1 MQPANQGMRPEGLAI
16 ALRRR
21 SPWEAMD
28 LGFTMLRRWWKPVY
42 VAHAVV
48 FVPLNL
54 ALLKGCSIVGVF
66 YGAFRSAEPARYAEL
81 RDELVG
87 WLGEGRIRPTITT
100 RLPLEC
106 AALALQL
113 VGSRRAIGKILLT
126 TALGRAHIA
135 TGEHTT

>member
-1 MQPANQGMRPEGLAI
+1 MAWKGRYLVI
-16 ALRRR
+16 
-21 SPWEAMD
+21 
-28 LGFTMLRRWWKPVY
+28 GFTAGIPKI
-42 VAHAVV
+42 
-48 FVPLNL
+48 PLNL

-87 WLGEGRIRPTITT
+87 WLAQGRIRPTITM

-106 AALALQL
+106 AVEALQL

-126 TALGRAHIA
+126 TALGRAQSF
-135 TGEHTT
+135 TDTTTRP